1 MNDFNDLN
9 SQTFGSGGQNPP
21 YDPTQPNYFTYIPYG
36 FTPKTFEEKTKIKKI
51 ANIIGGSL
59 LALNVIVAFFPFITS
74 FIFSLTGMNIDEIY
88 KVLNDPAFNQFY
100 QIIGSF
106 VMFTLPFIIFF
117 KVAGYRISD
126 LAIFSKPKKK
136 SFLPLF
142 LMGIAFCAFANI
154 AVSIAGNIFSAFGI
168 NYEVDARE
176 NPQGILGFALTF
188 ISTAVVPPLVEEFAC
203 RGLIL
208 GSLRKF
214 GDGFAI
220 IVSSVIF
227 GLMHGNF
234 QQIPF
239 AFLVGLVLGYITVK
253 SGSLWIAVAVH
264 AFNNFIKV
272 FFDYLPETLPVMAQN
287 VMYMVL
293 LAVIMIL
300 GIVSLV
306 MLRKNGEEYQIEKSN
321 TESTNSQ
328 KVRWFFSSVTIIIF
342 VVLSFIES
350 LAYFK

>member
-9 SQTFGSGGQNPP
+9 SQTFGQGGENPP
-21 YDPTQPNYFTYIPYG
+21 YAPPYSNYVTYIPYG
-36 FTPKTFEEKTKIKKI
+36 FTPKTFEEKTKIKKT

-59 LALNVIVAFFPFITS
+59 LVLNVVAAVLSFFVS
-74 FIFSLTGMNIDEIY
+74 FAFTLTGMKLEDIY
-88 KVLNDPAFNQFY
+88 NVLLDPAFNQFY

-106 VMFTLPFIIFF
+106 ILFTLPFIIFF
-117 KVAGYRISD
+117 KAAGYRISD
-126 LAIFSKPKKK
+126 LAVFSKPKKK

-142 LMGIAFCAFANI
+142 LMGISFCAFANI
-154 AVSIAGNIFSAFGI
+154 AVSIAGNIFAQFGI
-168 NYEVDARE
+168 NYEVDMGE
-176 NPQGILGFALTF
+176 NPQGILGFLLTF

-239 AFLVGLVLGYITVK
+239 AFLVGLILGYITVK
-253 SGSLWIAVAVH
+253 SGSLWVAIAVH

-272 FFDYLPETLPVMAQN
+272 FFDYLPQTLPDMAQN
-287 VMYMVL
+287 AMYIIL
-293 LAVIMIL
+293 LAILLIL
-300 GIVSLV
+300 GIVSLII
-306 MLRKNGEEYQIEKSN
+306 LRKNGEEYKLEKSN

-328 KVRWFFSSVTIIIF
+328 KIKWFFSSVTVIIF
-342 VVLSFIES
+342 TVVSIIES